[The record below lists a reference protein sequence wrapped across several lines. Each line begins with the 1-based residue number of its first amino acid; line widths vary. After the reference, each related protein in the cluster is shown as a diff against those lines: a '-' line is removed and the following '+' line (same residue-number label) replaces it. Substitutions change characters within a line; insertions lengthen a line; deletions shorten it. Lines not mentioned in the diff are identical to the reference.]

1 MLVGLKG
8 NLIKIDMD
16 ESLIWLNV
24 RDVIYELIIPQYSLA
39 EFEKLMNDSEVF
51 VYTYYH
57 VSERNPSP
65 IIVGF
70 LTEKERNFFKKFI
83 AVPGFGPVKAVRILS
98 VSIDDIIVLI
108 ENQDTEG
115 LTKLQGVGQQI
126 AKTIVAKLHGKLID
140 LIPEGYNAN
149 NMQYTATNPLWLD
162 AVDALIALDFNKR
175 ESERIISQ
183 IRQTNPELDTLE
195 SILRIAL
202 ETKV

>member
-1 MLVGLKG
+1 MLAGLKG
-8 NLIKIDMD
+8 NLIKIDID
-16 ESLIWLNV
+16 ENLVWLNV
-24 RDVIYELIIPQYSLA
+24 QNVIYELIVPQYSLT

-57 VSERNPSP
+57 VSERNPLP

-83 AVPGFGPVKAVRILS
+83 AVPGFGPVKAVRILT
-98 VSIDDIIVLI
+98 VSIDEIIVLI

-126 AKTIVAKLHGKLID
+126 AKTIVAKLNGKLID
-140 LIPEGYNAN
+140 LIPEGYS
-149 NMQYTATNPLWLD
+149 TNDTQRTSVDPLWLD

-175 ESERIISQ
+175 ESERIIAQ
-183 IRQTNPELDTLE
+183 IRQTNPDLDTLE
-195 SILRIAL
+195 LILRVAL